1 MPRKKPEKISN
12 KFGVSADEVEKHSYI
27 PLDIWEK
34 LPAEFKKE
42 LMTKGWVAG
51 VPPTVEKQNP
61 INE

>member
-1 MPRKKPEKISN
+1 MPRKKPEKRSN

-42 LMTKGWVAG
+42 LMTKGWVTG
-51 VPPTVEKQNP
+51 VPPTVEK
-61 INE
+61 

>member
-1 MPRKKPEKISN
+1 MPRKKPEKRSN

-51 VPPTVEKQNP
+51 VPLTVEKQHP
-61 INE
+61 VNE